1 MTLESAVEAI
11 LEQGKAEAN
20 RVLEEAR
27 NERQRMLSEVRA
39 EAAKAL
45 AETEKAARIEAER
58 KRVQEL
64 ARAELESRKIVL
76 AAQKEALDKVYDGAL
91 ERLGRLSDNA
101 EILRI
106 LKRRGVRGPPPA
118 LPLDPRTDSLRH
130 RKLSVRHGPGPR
142 ETGRPDSPGDVLTN
156 PPDGDPR
163 DRPVPWGAGV
173 QGRDARPRGPV
184 FRRGPDRDGNVP
196 KPHEDVQR
204 HLQFLRGPTP
214 SDRRPLSR
222 SLRPPEHQDHRSLE
236 DLRGIG
242 RRSRGRPRACR
253 QFPHRIPPAAR
264 RGAEPR

>member
-101 EILRI
+101 EILRRL
-106 LKRRGVRGPPPA
+106 LKANESEWRSGGKGYCSPRDEAVVRENVGDSFSGTIEGAGGVVSETADGTRRGDWR
-118 LPLDPRTDSLRH
+118 D
-130 RKLSVRHGPGPR
+130 
-142 ETGRPDSPGDVLTN
+142 ETI
-156 PPDGDPR
+156 
-163 DRPVPWGAGV
+163 
-173 QGRDARPRGPV
+173 
-184 FRRGPDRDGNVP
+184 RRAVWT
-196 KPHEDVQR
+196 E
-204 HLQFLRGPTP
+204 
-214 SDRRPLSR
+214 
-222 SLRPPEHQDHRSLE
+222 
-236 DLRGIG
+236 
-242 RRSRGRPRACR
+242 
-253 QFPHRIPPAAR
+253 
-264 RGAEPR
+264 AE